1 MIFGR
6 GARLEAE
13 IERLERERALM
24 HRDLVNL
31 SCRVSALEAVISR
44 ALDVCNKIAATTIL
58 VGDTRVSLDHAVQV
72 LADAHDMAT
81 VERHLTLRHHR
92 QGEAHGRAINE
103 W

>member
-1 MIFGR
+1 VIFGR

-24 HRDLVNL
+24 HGDLVNL
-31 SCRVSALEAVISR
+31 SCRVSALEAAIGR
-44 ALDVCNKIAATTIL
+44 ALDVSNKIAATTIL

-72 LADAHDMAT
+72 LADAHDMQA
-81 VERHLTLRHHR
+81 VERHLRIKHHR
-92 QGEAHGRAINE
+92 QGDVQGRAINE